1 MEKGKVWTCQEKETH
16 TQVNTE
22 NNNHR
27 HVQVYLLRFYVVC
40 RLNIVKC
47 RQYTDW

>member
-16 TQVNTE
+16 TSEYREQR
-22 NNNHR
+22 HR
-27 HVQVYLLRFYVVC
+27 HVQVYLLRFFVVC